1 MSVYLYTFRT
11 ENKTALFDGN
21 PIKVYAYR
29 FLCKAQDID
38 GLTDWDYS
46 KRKKLLQVNAARSA
60 DLFAEHK
67 PAFIATVHDDNWNG
81 AVVYADPKGALWYDS
96 DPWTLKAVGFLR
108 KHGKGYVIFPEKNG
122 EDYPI
127 FCGHTFSRR
136 YVEYVDDGEVERT
149 IRGYICHANGA
160 NLTPAQFEEWRTQ
173 AEPAYLAECQKKRE
187 ERKAADA
194 EASRIRQEKLA
205 AKDKEIAEARERLNA
220 LTHERAMI

>member
-11 ENKTALFDGN
+11 ENKTALFEGN

-29 FLCKAQDID
+29 FLCRAQDID
-38 GLTDWDYS
+38 GYS
-46 KRKKLLQVNAARSA
+46 YHDNRRRRLLQSNTERASN
-60 DLFAEHK
+60 LFDHLK
-67 PAFIATVHDDNWNG
+67 PAFIATIHDDNWDG
-81 AVVYADPKGALWYDS
+81 AIVYAGPKGACWYDS
-96 DPWTLKAVGFLR
+96 DPWNLKAVGFLR
-108 KHGKGYVIFPEKNG
+108 KHGKGYIVFPEKNG

-136 YVEYVDDGEVERT
+136 YVEYVDDGEVGRT
-149 IRGYICHANGA
+149 ILGYTCHTNGA

-187 ERKAADA
+187 EREAADA

-205 AKDKEIAEARERLNA
+205 AKDKEITEARERLNA